1 MGELISKIREDGST
15 KSRKEIETETKLLLN
30 QYRRQNLY
38 LHDRLFD
45 IQMNVLTR
53 KDELISQQKDQI
65 KKLCE
70 DIEKLK
76 NNSKS
81 WW

>member
-76 NNSKS
+76 NNGKS

>member
-65 KKLCE
+65 NKLCE

-76 NNSKS
+76 NNGKS